1 MSKLKN
7 IKETELQL
15 RGKWLGRLS
24 ETINCIPWEASA
36 ETWQFTYVGPQAVRI
51 LGYPIHQWYEKRF
64 WTDHIHPEDRESTID
79 FCLNASQ
86 TFKDYEFEY
95 RMIAAD
101 GSVVW
106 LSDIVTVESVDGTTQ
121 TLRGFMID
129 ITKRRMSAQELQAL
143 SGRLLQVQEVE
154 RQRIARELHDQLSQ
168 DLALVS
174 IEIEQLCQKAS
185 ESHPHLAEQLE
196 RLAMKTQEMT
206 SQVQTFSRQLHPSQL
221 TDLGLVTASRS
232 LCNEISKASNVQ
244 IDFSHSDLPN
254 SIPQEVSVCLYRV
267 LQDSL
272 GNIVKHSG
280 TRKAQV
286 ELAGHPGEIQLQV
299 CDFGIG
305 SDPGIR
311 KVTFGLGLVSMRER
325 LHSAGGTL
333 LVESQPSAGTR
344 IQARVP
350 FPVPVSSN

>member
-86 TFKDYEFEY
+86 TVKDYEFEY

-106 LSDIVTVESVDGTTQ
+106 LSDIVTVESVDGTPQ
-121 TLRGFMID
+121 TLRGVMID
-129 ITKRRMSAQELQAL
+129 ITQRRMSAQELQAL
-143 SGRLLQVQEVE
+143 SGRLLQVQEE
-154 RQRIARELHDQLSQ
+154 QRQRIARELHDQLGQ

-185 ESHPHLAEQLE
+185 ESQAEQLQK
-196 RLAMKTQEMT
+196 LAMKTKELT
-206 SQVQTFSRQLHPSQL
+206 SQVQTLSRHLHPSQL
-221 TDLGLVTASRS
+221 THLGLVTASRS
-232 LCNEISKASNVQ
+232 LCNEVSKASDIQ

-254 SIPQEVSVCLYRV
+254 SIP
-267 LQDSL
+267 
-272 GNIVKHSG
+272 
-280 TRKAQV
+280 
-286 ELAGHPGEIQLQV
+286 
-299 CDFGIG
+299 
-305 SDPGIR
+305 
-311 KVTFGLGLVSMRER
+311 
-325 LHSAGGTL
+325 
-333 LVESQPSAGTR
+333 
-344 IQARVP
+344 
-350 FPVPVSSN
+350 